1 MVSFK
6 GYLEMCR
13 FQNSPEAD
21 FVQTA
26 LADGRIHDAG
36 SWEELRA
43 YLENERK
50 FSAREMQAAHNIWQ
64 DFQRSP

>member
-13 FQNSPEAD
+13 FQDSPEAD
-21 FVQTA
+21 FVQAA
-26 LADGRIHDAG
+26 LADGRIHGAG

-43 YLENERK
+43 YLENERQA
-50 FSAREMQAAHNIWQ
+50 SAREMQAAHNIWQ